1 MGSFIKSTNFTNI
14 SYFGSYECL
23 EKEPKRRFVAF
34 LLHSVLINSGRTGWI
49 FFSGECIAEEK
60 SFASVLDAQFCSTHC
75 NLCAAPAPQP
85 VPCPTCAAARSPPSR
100 ELQNVEDIKIGKL
113 DSLHKGTT
121 KPALRAKKMTFHN
134 SGLIFWPNSLPQVLQ
149 PRVSRESP
157 LFVSQ
162 VWVFIAGKF
171 PVFSLI
177 TSWQMTDDENCKT
190 YDNSPSQSIKS
201 KNLKG
206 QL

>member
-134 SGLIFWPNSLPQVLQ
+134 SKFCHPRSQFWGPKL
-149 PRVSRESP
+149 
-157 LFVSQ
+157 
-162 VWVFIAGKF
+162 
-171 PVFSLI
+171 
-177 TSWQMTDDENCKT
+177 KT
-190 YDNSPSQSIKS
+190 WFRQIMFYVIYPELWKL
-201 KNLKG
+201 LKKMKI
-206 QL
+206 L